1 MGKREHA
8 DTWEPQRA
16 ELGLGAEVK
25 GGQLWVRYKEALIFG
40 LPEVCGHML
49 EDELSGRKEETDS

>member
-8 DTWEPQRA
+8 NMWEPQRA

-40 LPEVCGHML
+40 LPEVCGHVL
-49 EDELSGRKEETDS
+49 EDDYQGEERGD